1 MIDLSRSNE
10 IRAPFG
16 LASRIAARSSRREL
30 EMGCV
35 FLVAAGVGVTTDLPR
50 SSMRS
55 RRRRVEVCAGSSRTE
70 QFGLHIS
77 LRVDPFER
85 THEDARLRCT
95 IANVSRNLSGMCA
108 RLGAIAGMSTCGV
121 LLLGLSDAG
130 WAQQASGVAGLA
142 RTASVRAAI
151 ESARTTEAQT
161 IEQQIHFCEV
171 PAPPFQE
178 SARGVVLRRAFEEL
192 RLKNVRV
199 DRVGNVLADRPG
211 LSGNPR
217 LVVAAHLDTVFPE
230 GTDVKVRRDGERL
243 SGPGI
248 GDNCRGLAVLVAIAR
263 SMDHGRVQTPG
274 TVTFVANVGEEG
286 LGDLRG
292 VKELFAGDRAGQ
304 IDRFV
309 TIDNAGISI
318 TNRAVGSHRYRVTF
332 KGPGGHSFGAFGLA
346 NPANALGRAIAKIAE
361 FQVPSQPRTTFNV
374 GRIGGGTSVNA
385 IPFESWME
393 VDLRSSEPGPL
404 AELDLK
410 LRRAVETA
418 VAEENARWGGH
429 ATITSLVELV
439 GDRPAGSTPA
449 TSVIVET
456 AQAVARELGLVAS
469 LSEGSTD
476 ANVPMSRRIPAIA
489 IGGGG
494 SSDDSHAPQESFD
507 MTDSWKGTANALLL
521 TIALAQP

>member
-1 MIDLSRSNE
+1 VHR
-10 IRAPFG
+10 
-16 LASRIAARSSRREL
+16 
-30 EMGCV
+30 
-35 FLVAAGVGVTTDLPR
+35 
-50 SSMRS
+50 
-55 RRRRVEVCAGSSRTE
+55 
-70 QFGLHIS
+70 GLHIS
-77 LRVDPFER
+77 HDLDSFDGDRRAFFSR
-85 THEDARLRCT
+85 YT
-95 IANVSRNLSGMCA
+95 IVGLVPEMLKRFI
-108 RLGAIAGMSTCGV
+108 GAAAAAASVCLFIGDGIS
-121 LLLGLSDAG
+121 
-130 WAQQASGVAGLA
+130 AQQASSVTGLA
-142 RTASVRAAI
+142 RTPSVRAALD
-151 ESARTTEAQT
+151 AAKDTEPQT

-178 SARGVVLRRAFEEL
+178 SARAVLLRRAFEEL

-199 DRVGNVLADRPG
+199 DRVGNVLGDRPG

-230 GTDVKVRRDGERL
+230 GTEVKVRRDGARL
-243 SGPGI
+243 SAPGI

-263 SMDHGRVQTPG
+263 SLDQGRVQTPG

-292 VKELFAGDRAGQ
+292 VKELFAGGRGEQ

-318 TNRAVGSHRYRVTF
+318 TNRAVGSLRYRVTF

-346 NPANALGRAIAKIAE
+346 NPANALGRAVAKIAD
-361 FQVPSQPRTTFNV
+361 FQVPNSPRTTFNV

-393 VDLRSSEPGPL
+393 VDIRSSEPGPL
-404 AELDLK
+404 TELDTK
-410 LRRAVETA
+410 LRRAVAAA
-418 VAEENARWGGH
+418 VSEENARWGGH
-429 ATITSLVELV
+429 QTISSVIDLV

-449 TSVIVET
+449 TSPIVET

-476 ANVPMSRRIPAIA
+476 ANVPMSRHIPSIA

-507 MTDSWKGTANALLL
+507 MTDAWKGTVNAVLL